1 MQNPSVN
8 DLILIAVVK
17 SVAGEQGFFAVDSY
31 SDFIERFFNLD
42 YVYAEFFGNVKR
54 FEVEESVVED
64 DRVLL
69 KIKGFDTAEDAALF
83 IGKRLFVDEENKVEL
98 DDFTFFIHDLIGS
111 KVYRAGFFIGTIE
124 DVWVLKSNDVYVIK
138 DNDGKEILFPAIKN
152 YIKNFDAVKKRLD
165 LTDDSDLLYDNED

>member
-1 MQNPSVN
+1 MLNPSVN

-17 SVAGEQGFFAVDSY
+17 SVAGEQGFFVVDSY
-31 SDFIERFFNLD
+31 SDFIERFFDLD
-42 YVYAEFFGNVKR
+42 YVYTEFFGNVKR
-54 FEVEESVVED
+54 FEVEDSVVED

-83 IGKRLFVDEENKVEL
+83 IGKRLYVDEENKVEL
-98 DDFTFFIHDLIGS
+98 DEFSYFIHDLIGS
-111 KVYRAGFFIGTIE
+111 KVYRAGLFIGTIE

-138 DNDGKEILFPAIKN
+138 DNNGKEILLPAIKN
-152 YIKNFDAVKKRLD
+152 YIKSFDALKKRLD

>member
-1 MQNPSVN
+1 MQYPSVN
-8 DLILIAVVK
+8 DLFLIAVVK
-17 SVAGEQGFFAVDSY
+17 SVADEQGFFAVDSY
-31 SDFIERFFNLD
+31 SDFIERFFDLE

-54 FEVEESVVED
+54 FDVEDCVVED

-69 KIKGFDTAEDAALF
+69 KLKGFDTAEDAALF
-83 IGKRLFVDEENKVEL
+83 IGKSLYVDEENKVEL

-111 KVYRAGFFIGTIE
+111 KVYRAGLFVGVIE

-138 DNDGKEILFPAIKN
+138 DSDGKEILLPALKG
-152 YIKNFDAVKKRLD
+152 YIKKFDAVNKRLD